1 MNLLVWAKSMSVGT
15 AIPARVDSRPFLE
28 QFLAAL
34 QGVDDDN
41 RCSGEGNFN
50 VNNIVACER

>member
-1 MNLLVWAKSMSVGT
+1 MNLLAWAKSMSVGT

-28 QFLAAL
+28 QFFAAL

-41 RCSGEGNFN
+41 RRSGEGNFN
-50 VNNIVACER
+50 VNNIVACEK